1 MATEPL
7 PFIEEDDYEAI
18 QKIAPDLPN
27 TYADWL
33 KLHEQEKRKHSKIN
47 PIQEVP
53 VRPDKFEAY
62 CKDRRGQG
70 SAQALL
76 SFALDNAGPYEVDHE
91 YDPLEYDPND
101 RD

>member
-7 PFIEEDDYEAI
+7 PFIAEDDYEAI

-27 TYADWL
+27 TYANWL
-33 KLHEQEKRKHSKIN
+33 NLHEREKHERSRIN
-47 PIQEVP
+47 PVQEVS
-53 VRPDKFEAY
+53 VRADEFEAY
-62 CKDRRGQG
+62 CKARGAPC

-76 SFALDNAGPYEVDHE
+76 RFAIDNAGSYEADH
-91 YDPLEYDPND
+91 EYDPND

>member
-18 QKIAPDLPN
+18 QKIATDLPN

-33 KLHEQEKRKHSKIN
+33 KLHEREKRERSKIN

-53 VRPDKFEAY
+53 VHPDEFEVY
-62 CKDRRGQG
+62 CKDRGVQC

-76 SFALDNAGPYEVDHE
+76 RFAFDNAGPYEADHE
-91 YDPLEYDPND
+91 YDPYDQD
-101 RD
+101 